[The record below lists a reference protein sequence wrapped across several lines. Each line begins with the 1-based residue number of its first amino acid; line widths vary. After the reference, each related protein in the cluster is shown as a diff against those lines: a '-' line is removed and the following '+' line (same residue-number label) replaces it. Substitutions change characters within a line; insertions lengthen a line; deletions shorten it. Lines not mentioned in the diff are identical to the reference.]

1 MLVIDKTIDMG
12 ALVEQGIRVLGSLD
26 VVDVLGDER
35 IGLGVV
41 GDGQGGVTR
50 LALLH

>member
-1 MLVIDKTIDMG
+1 MTIGMSTF
-12 ALVEQGIRVLGSLD
+12 VEWGIRVLGSLD
-26 VVDVLGDER
+26 VVDVLGYER